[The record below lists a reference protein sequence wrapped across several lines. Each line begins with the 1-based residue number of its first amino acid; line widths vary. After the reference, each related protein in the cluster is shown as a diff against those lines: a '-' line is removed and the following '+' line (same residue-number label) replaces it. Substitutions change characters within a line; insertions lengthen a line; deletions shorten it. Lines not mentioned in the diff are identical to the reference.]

1 MTGFFA
7 AINAFKGELGRDKL
21 TTIGFD
27 ELTLVVEC
35 SNDTMVVVGVE
46 SQEHIEELRKVAK
59 NLGSEFNKRYNGVI
73 SQSKFFDTSQFD
85 AFTQFIDETF
95 EQTPMGDIIDLF
107 PRKEGL
113 WAKMK
118 RRLR

>member
-7 AINAFKGELGRDKL
+7 AINAFKGELGREKL

-27 ELTLVVEC
+27 ELTLIVEC
-35 SNDTMVVVGVE
+35 NNDTMVVVGVE
-46 SQEHIEELRKVAK
+46 SQEHIEEVRKIAM

-73 SQSKFFDTSQFD
+73 SQSKFIETSQFD
-85 AFTQFIDETF
+85 AFTQFADKTF
-95 EQTPMGDIIDLF
+95 EQNPMGDITDLF

-113 WAKMK
+113 WAKLK
-118 RRLR
+118 RRL